1 MFGKVLR
8 EFIEEKYSNGVRFAE
23 EVGISTGHLSDILM
37 GRVLPKKDKLEIFI
51 DKLQP
56 LSEEKR
62 KKLIRE
68 WALDKSEGV
77 LREDFEKMESENKN
91 MLEVLKE
98 VKNEKVLLKEIEEL
112 KEYENFYNLFFKE
125 LNSEETKAVL
135 NAMVKE
141 LKVMSIDSPNSKILK
156 EKFEKLEKII
166 SEI

>member
-37 GRVLPKKDKLEIFI
+37 GRVLPKKNKLEIFI

-141 LKVMSIDSPNSKILK
+141 LKVMSIDSPKKDLLK

-166 SEI
+166 DSI